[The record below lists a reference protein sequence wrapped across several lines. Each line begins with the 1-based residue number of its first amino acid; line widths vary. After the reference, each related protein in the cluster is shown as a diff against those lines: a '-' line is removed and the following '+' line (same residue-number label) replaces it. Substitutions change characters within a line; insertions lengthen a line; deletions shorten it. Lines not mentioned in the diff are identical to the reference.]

1 MIKTLSHF
9 SEVPT
14 LETDRLIL
22 KPLNKYF
29 LSKDYVNWLND
40 EEVNR
45 YLESG
50 GDYTLEKLDDY
61 LEEVESNPKYFWA
74 IIHKETNNHIGNIK
88 IDPIDFIGLFGEYGI
103 MIGDRTVWGK
113 GIGFEATTSVI
124 DFCFNVLRLE
134 KINLGLHRSNNKA
147 LRLYEKLGFK
157 KSLNNSLEE
166 KNKNEFQDSYRM
178 SVLNKQIIK

>member
-22 KPLNKYF
+22 KPLNRYF

-40 EEVNR
+40 KEVNR

-50 GDYTLEKLDDY
+50 GDYTLEILNGY
-61 LEEVESNPKYFWA
+61 LEEVESSPKYFWA
-74 IIHKETNNHIGNIK
+74 IIYKETNNHIGNIK

-103 MIGDRTVWGK
+103 LIGDRTVWGK
-113 GIGFEATTSVI
+113 GVAKDASEIVI
-124 DFCFNVLRLE
+124 DFCFNTLNLK
-134 KINLGLHRSNNKA
+134 KINLGVKKSNLKA
-147 LRLYEKLGFK
+147 IRLYEKLGFCREDNLIGSK
-157 KSLNNSLEE
+157 THQVKLV
-166 KNKNEFQDSYRM
+166 DTYRM
-178 SVLNKQIIK
+178 TIINKRK